1 MHRDPSHH
9 TIWRTVAD
17 PPSQATL
24 ASLHQQSVSASSG
37 AQCHP
42 SDGAATAGLQTQDII
57 RWRCCRR
64 PSYWP
69 TVTVQL
75 APSRPMA
82 EETCPDGYLRSAGRP
97 SSRFRTV
104 AWMGGWA
111 SRAVKLRVCQPGT
124 AANCLVRGRGRVAG
138 PMRLLCPHIKHVC
151 VPCSRPSSTTSST
164 LTTQRPRFH
173 SAVPILYP
181 HT

>member
-69 TVTVQL
+69 TVAVQL

-82 EETCPDGYLRSAGRP
+82 EGTCPDGYLRSAGRP

-104 AWMGGWA
+104 AWMGGWEDGRMGISSCEA
-111 SRAVKLRVCQPGT
+111 SRLPTWHSSQLLGTRPWPGSWT
-124 AANCLVRGRGRVAG
+124 NAFALPAYKACL
-138 PMRLLCPHIKHVC
+138 
-151 VPCSRPSSTTSST
+151 CS
-164 LTTQRPRFH
+164 L
-173 SAVPILYP
+173 
-181 HT
+181 